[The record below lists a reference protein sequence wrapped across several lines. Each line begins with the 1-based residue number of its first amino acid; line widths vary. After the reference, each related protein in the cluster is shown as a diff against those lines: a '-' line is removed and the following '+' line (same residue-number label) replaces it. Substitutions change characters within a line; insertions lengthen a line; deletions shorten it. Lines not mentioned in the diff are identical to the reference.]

1 MALRDYIKENHDIA
15 EKHPFVKLLF
25 SGGVSSKIYAE
36 YLLNQYL
43 MYNVLEKVA
52 LEKEL
57 LDGVEDVIRSELIL
71 EDFIELKETDIKIHG
86 CTLDYIKYIQTR
98 VSKEN
103 LMAHIYVRHFGDL
116 FGGQMMK
123 KIVVG
128 SGKMY
133 DFKNRSKL
141 IQELRSRL
149 DDSLADEANTVM
161 LWAIN
166 LFMSIADEH
175 DIR

>member
-1 MALRDYIKENHDIA
+1 MALRDHIKENHDLA

-36 YLLNQYL
+36 YLFNQYL
-43 MYNVLEKVA
+43 MYNA
-52 LEKEL
+52 LEKLAFQEGL
-57 LDGVEDVIRSELIL
+57 LEGVEDVLRAKLIL
-71 EDFIELKETDIKIHG
+71 EDFIELKETDIKIHD
-86 CTLDYIKYIQTR
+86 CTLDYIRYVNTR
-98 VSKEN
+98 VAKKN

-123 KIVVG
+123 KVVVG

-133 DFKNRSKL
+133 DFKNRSEL
-141 IQELRSRL
+141 IKELRSRL
-149 DDSLADEANTVM
+149 DDSLAKEANTVM

>member
-1 MALRDYIKENHDIA
+1 
-15 EKHPFVKLLF
+15 
-25 SGGVSSKIYAE
+25 
-36 YLLNQYL
+36 
-43 MYNVLEKVA
+43 MYNA
-52 LEKEL
+52 LEKLAFQEGL
-57 LDGVEDVIRSELIL
+57 LEGVEDVLRAKLIL
-71 EDFIELKETDIKIHG
+71 EDFIELKETDIKIHD
-86 CTLDYIKYIQTR
+86 CTLDYIRYVNTR
-98 VSKEN
+98 VAKKN

-123 KIVVG
+123 KVVVG

-133 DFKNRSKL
+133 DFKNRSEL
-141 IQELRSRL
+141 IKELRSRL
-149 DDSLADEANTVM
+149 DDSLAKEANTVM